1 MLCIH
6 RISHCLLLVNHL
18 TVAPKEAMNIEDKFA
33 IEELIA
39 RYNYSIDSGDYETW
53 VDCWNE
59 DGVMDGIGKYLV
71 GIEAIREF
79 ANAYEQNHRSRIA
92 GLRHFTVN
100 IMSEINGDEATSRS
114 YLQLVRT
121 GTKGVQIIFYFMF
134 LISQHTFPTR
144 RKISFIGF

>member
-1 MLCIH
+1 
-6 RISHCLLLVNHL
+6 
-18 TVAPKEAMNIEDKFA
+18 MNIEDKFA

-39 RYNYSIDSGDYETW
+39 RYNHSIDGGDYETW
-53 VDCWNE
+53 VDCWSE

-100 IMSEINGDEATSRS
+100 IISEINGDEATSRS

-121 GTKGVQIIFYFMF
+121 GTKGVQIIFTGRYEDV
-134 LISQHTFPTR
+134 LIKQEGKWRFR
-144 RKISFIGF
+144 GRKFIQDLPPVVAGSSKEQIKN